1 MCLTIMEG
9 ASTTLW
15 CNATDGYPTPIVR
28 WFIRE
33 IDEIEYKGN
42 KFNVIT
48 GNDLRFCDL
57 FEKTKCKCD
66 KYGLCTR

>member
-1 MCLTIMEG
+1 MCLTIMER

-33 IDEIEYKGN
+33 IDEIGHKGI
-42 KFNVIT
+42 KLNVIK
-48 GNDLRFCDL
+48 R
-57 FEKTKCKCD
+57 
-66 KYGLCTR
+66 

>member
-1 MCLTIMEG
+1 MCLTIEEG

-28 WFIRE
+28 WFIRDNNK
-33 IDEIEYKGN
+33 IGN
-42 KFNVIT
+42 KGIKFKVIK
-48 GNDLRFCDL
+48 NYDVLFCVL